1 MILHILSILLIT
13 AGLILVFSN
22 QIPLIIWAQEE
33 SMIESTTGNVTE
45 STTGNVT
52 ESTTGNVTESTKDD
66 NLQQNGIISRKST

>member
-52 ESTTGNVTESTKDD
+52 ESTKDD

>member
-22 QIPLIIWAQEE
+22 QIHLIIWAQEE
-33 SMIESTTGNVTE
+33 SMI
-45 STTGNVT
+45 